1 MPDFT
6 NKVRTHVV
14 IVDDGSGVLIQPA
27 KGDYSYVITAKHVL
41 ETVPE
46 SGEYKDIDDISVIT
60 FSDQTIELAN
70 KFISDNFDLAIL
82 VTQQRLDLDLQTA
95 ISRPERE
102 QSIFY
107 YGYPKNR
114 RSGNYDDRIRE
125 FIGKVNETPDGR
137 FSVSLQSRPDWS
149 EISGASGGGIFVEIE
164 NQLFLFG
171 IESRYEGSPG
181 REFHGKVVCISMQT
195 IERFIIESGLEKIHP
210 PALNSFLG
218 LVDKTF
224 ELYSQADDPEN
235 LRFLKNKL
243 HERAAIIGATSE
255 VNPMALYDAYKEEL
269 LIKESHIQ
277 NLHSEEMWIAYL
289 EFLIISCLIDEKQE
303 IDFSYVKDNSTRR
316 RFLFSACKDNWIW
329 RLMDIFRSD
338 FRGLRKGGKIIVS
351 TGDLNA
357 RMQAREPQLSN
368 IIANIGRGRVDGLM
382 VDSAIINPAIEFQ
395 VFHLTG
401 LHRFCVLENENDFRR
416 FYAGGVGCGEPEL
429 IDFVKGLYNAHI

>member
-6 NKVRTHVV
+6 NKIRNHIV

-27 KGDYSYVITAKHVL
+27 NGDYSYIITAKHVL
-41 ETVPE
+41 ETTPD
-46 SGEYKDIDDISVIT
+46 SGEYKGIDDISVVT
-60 FSDQTIELAN
+60 FSNQTIELAN
-70 KFISDNFDLAIL
+70 KFISNDFDLAIL
-82 VTQQRLDLDLQTA
+82 VTQRRLDLDLQAA
-95 ISRPERE
+95 ISHPERE

-107 YGYPKNR
+107 YGYPANR
-114 RSGNYDDRIRE
+114 RSGNSDDRIRE

-137 FSVSLQSRPDWS
+137 FSVTLQSHPDWS

-171 IESRYEGSPG
+171 IESRYEGSAG
-181 REFHGKVVCISMQT
+181 REFHGKVVCISMQS

-218 LVDKTF
+218 LVNKTF

-243 HERAAIIGATSE
+243 HERAAIIGTTSE
-255 VNPMALYDAYKEEL
+255 VNPMALCEVYKEEL
-269 LIKESHIQ
+269 LIKESHVQ
-277 NLHSEEMWIAYL
+277 NLHSEELWIAYF
-289 EFLIISCLIDEKQE
+289 EFLIISCLIDEKKE
-303 IDFSYVKDNSTRR
+303 IDFSYVRDNSTRR
-316 RFLFSACKDNWIW
+316 RFLFSASKDNWIW

-368 IIANIGRGRVDGLM
+368 IIANIGRGPVDGLM

-416 FYAGGVGCGEPEL
+416 FYAGGVDCGEPEL
-429 IDFVKGLYNAHI
+429 IDFVKELYNAYI